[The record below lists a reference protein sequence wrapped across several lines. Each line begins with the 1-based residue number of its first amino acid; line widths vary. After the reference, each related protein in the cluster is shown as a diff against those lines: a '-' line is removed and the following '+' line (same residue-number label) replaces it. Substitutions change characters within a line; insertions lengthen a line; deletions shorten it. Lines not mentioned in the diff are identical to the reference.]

1 MENFKEEAVLVEN
14 AVNALLTTAM
24 EFAKLM
30 KVNPYVPLI
39 AASDFLNCF
48 GDTLCGWY
56 HLWMALEASQGLAK
70 ADNDREKM
78 FYTG

>member
-30 KVNPYVPLI
+30 KVNPYVRVI
-39 AASDFLNCF
+39 AASDF
-48 GDTLCGWY
+48 
-56 HLWMALEASQGLAK
+56 
-70 ADNDREKM
+70 
-78 FYTG
+78 